1 MNPNLLN
8 YLTGGIFGSR
18 ETGRRRG
25 AMLALPQI
33 FEGQEGNLI
42 RGQDPTMGGA
52 IPMNPVE
59 VVGIRGGMGNQNIRR
74 TGPSLLSTVGRV
86 GANIL
91 GRAGGVLGGAGK
103 ALGAF
108 AGANPALAAGGLF
121 GLLGLGMGVA
131 NRPKDIDQDF
141 TFDMERSQYN
151 PNSAL
156 QQNMG
161 SLRGLGGTFQQQAT
175 DMLNPGST
183 YNQRQF
189 QMLRRNIGDQ
199 SSQSINNMNAA
210 MASRGMMGIGGAY
223 DAIANRQA
231 GDQFAQGQQGIIN
244 QGTQLAGQMGNL
256 AMGAYGQA
264 GQLAAG
270 IDTRTLQNQQFNAQN
285 ANTYN
290 QYLKMA
296 EYNQAVQNQ
305 NAQASYRNN
314 MSQGLFNLGG
324 MFGLG
329 RRA

>member
-1 MNPNLLN
+1 MPPRLMMGEYTNEFGAGGGSGGIVGTGAYTPPPLEMGVLGQYGNMGVNFLNPNAGALADNIL
-8 YLTGGIFGSR
+8 S
-18 ETGRRRG
+18 G
-25 AMLALPQI
+25 AMQNV
-33 FEGQEGNLI
+33 GM
-42 RGQDPTMGGA
+42 PTMPTQTAMQNFGA
-52 IPMNPVE
+52 KA
-59 VVGIRGGMGNQNIRR
+59 GNF
-74 TGPSLLSTVGRV
+74 LSK
-86 GANIL
+86 
-91 GRAGGVLGGAGK
+91 AGGVLSKGIGLLGGA
-103 ALGAF
+103 A
-108 AGANPALAAGGLF
+108 PAAAGLF
-121 GLLGLGMGVA
+121 GLLGLGSSMR
-131 NRPKDIDQDF
+131 NKPKDINVDF
-141 TFDMERSQYN
+141 SFDMERAQYN

-231 GDQFAQGQQGIIN
+231 GDQFAQGQQNIIN
-244 QGTQLAGQMGNL
+244 QGTQLASAMGNL

-270 IDTRTLQNQQFNAQN
+270 IDSRTLQNQQFNAQN
-285 ANTYN
+285 QNTYN

-296 EYNQAVQNQ
+296 DYNQQIQNQ
-305 NAQASYRNN
+305 NAQAAYRN
-314 MSQGLFNLGG
+314 SQSNNLFNLAGS
-324 MFGLG
+324 FLGLG
-329 RRA
+329 A